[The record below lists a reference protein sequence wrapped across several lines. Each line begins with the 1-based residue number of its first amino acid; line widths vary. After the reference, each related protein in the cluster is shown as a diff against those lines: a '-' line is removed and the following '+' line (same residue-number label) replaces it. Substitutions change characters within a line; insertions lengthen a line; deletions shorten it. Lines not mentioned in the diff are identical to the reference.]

1 MAETSDFAAKAKP
14 RHIFR
19 VSQKAH
25 QLPVFAATDCS
36 DATEF
41 DEEAE
46 DDKDYSYSDVSDAVE
61 TPSPGAKGSEFISF
75 NPNVGKQFL
84 CKLSK
89 R

>member
-1 MAETSDFAAKAKP
+1 MQLRQSQDIFLGFPKK
-14 RHIFR
+14 HINYR
-19 VSQKAH
+19 YLLQQIVVMQR
-25 QLPVFAATDCS
+25 QL
-36 DATEF
+36 